1 MQHSIGTRMYI
12 HSKRGNGIS
21 VHDGGGEIAIRNT
34 SFTNI
39 SIAEELRGIASL
51 CDTKCNRQSTG
62 LYIESIPCGGFESC
76 IQPPPP
82 APCQYRVDNCTFE
95 GNRNVHVYP
104 VSSPGLTMP
113 FEKGGGMGVSLLGN
127 VYNQNVTINGSQF
140 IKNKALHR
148 GGGIHILLYGVGT
161 LSYITVA
168 NSTFNNNT
176 VLNGAGGGMSL
187 GLVANSSKSNLTLV
201 FLQFGYHNA
210 FL

>member
-1 MQHSIGTRMYI
+1 
-12 HSKRGNGIS
+12 
-21 VHDGGGEIAIRNT
+21 
-34 SFTNI
+34 
-39 SIAEELRGIASL
+39 
-51 CDTKCNRQSTG
+51 
-62 LYIESIPCGGFESC
+62 
-76 IQPPPP
+76 
-82 APCQYRVDNCTFE
+82 
-95 GNRNVHVYP
+95 
-104 VSSPGLTMP
+104 
-113 FEKGGGMGVSLLGN
+113 MGVSLLGN
-127 VYNQNVTINGSQF
+127 VYNQNVTINSSQF

-201 FLQFGYHNA
+201 FLQFGYQKA